1 MIKGNCWHNQAKED
15 GIIVPF
21 PKANSVCLKVFPES
35 GILMRKPLSYYN
47 YKIIQRLKRLKKKNR
62 PFQISRQVIRESLGH
77 IIGHIYVELQSLVW
91 LIIVNKIIY

>member
-47 YKIIQRLKRLKKKNR
+47 YKIIQRLKRLKKK
-62 PFQISRQVIRESLGH
+62 
-77 IIGHIYVELQSLVW
+77 
-91 LIIVNKIIY
+91 